1 MKAYGGGQ
9 VEDARKNVNKI
20 RVLFLGDEGV
30 GKTSIIVTLIS
41 DNFPRMVH
49 KTYHPV
55 TISPDHYLLPNKVY
69 TQLIDT
75 STLKQDEQNTDSQI
89 EKANVI
95 ILVYD
100 VNNFD
105 CIKRLKTY
113 WMPRIIKIDDKVP
126 VIFVGN
132 KVDLRSS
139 KADDNEHSNLLN
151 HHFEQFQQ
159 VQMGIECSA
168 KVYIN
173 LIDVVAAAQKTVLF
187 PLTPLYDS
195 IERQLKPDYVKALL
209 RIFRICDKDGDGIMD
224 DQDLADLQKEVFN

>member
-1 MKAYGGGQ
+1 MFFT
-9 VEDARKNVNKI
+9 I
-20 RVLFLGDEGV
+20 TEGV

-41 DNFPRMVH
+41 DNFPRGIA

-95 ILVYD
+95 MLVYD

-113 WMPRIIKIDDKVP
+113 WMPRISKIDDKVP

-132 KVDLRSS
+132 KVDLLSR
-139 KADDNEHSNLLN
+139 KEDDNEH
-151 HHFEQFQQ
+151 
-159 VQMGIECSA
+159 
-168 KVYIN
+168 
-173 LIDVVAAAQKTVLF
+173 
-187 PLTPLYDS
+187 
-195 IERQLKPDYVKALL
+195 
-209 RIFRICDKDGDGIMD
+209 
-224 DQDLADLQKEVFN
+224 

>member
-1 MKAYGGGQ
+1 MFFT
-9 VEDARKNVNKI
+9 I
-20 RVLFLGDEGV
+20 TEGV

-41 DNFPRMVH
+41 DNFPRGIA

-95 ILVYD
+95 MLVYD

-105 CIKRLKTY
+105 CIKKLKTY
-113 WMPRIIKIDDKVP
+113 WMPRISKIDDKVP

-132 KVDLRSS
+132 KVDLLSR
-139 KADDNEHSNLLN
+139 KEDDNEH
-151 HHFEQFQQ
+151 
-159 VQMGIECSA
+159 
-168 KVYIN
+168 
-173 LIDVVAAAQKTVLF
+173 
-187 PLTPLYDS
+187 
-195 IERQLKPDYVKALL
+195 
-209 RIFRICDKDGDGIMD
+209 
-224 DQDLADLQKEVFN
+224 

>member
-75 STLKQDEQNTDSQI
+75 STLKQDE
-89 EKANVI
+89 
-95 ILVYD
+95 
-100 VNNFD
+100 
-105 CIKRLKTY
+105 
-113 WMPRIIKIDDKVP
+113 
-126 VIFVGN
+126 
-132 KVDLRSS
+132 
-139 KADDNEHSNLLN
+139 
-151 HHFEQFQQ
+151 
-159 VQMGIECSA
+159 
-168 KVYIN
+168 
-173 LIDVVAAAQKTVLF
+173 
-187 PLTPLYDS
+187 
-195 IERQLKPDYVKALL
+195 
-209 RIFRICDKDGDGIMD
+209 
-224 DQDLADLQKEVFN
+224 